1 MSSKQV
7 EQVFAWI
14 VKIGLW
20 AIPVL
25 PLYVSSSL
33 LFPFITGKNFAFR
46 IIVEIIFAFWV
57 GLAISNAR
65 YRPELTWLFRVVTL
79 FIGIVFLADIL
90 SPSSY
95 RSFFSNYERME
106 GFMMLGHLYL
116 YFLMLAG
123 MFKTRRDWLAFFHV
137 SLAASFFVSLYAF
150 FQRLGVY
157 QSFQGGFRVDSTIG
171 NPTYLAAYL
180 WFHVWLL
187 AILLYEF
194 WKTRWVAALY
204 GALLFFEL
212 LVIYFTATRGVTL
225 AFVAL
230 TPLFLFGVVWFWK
243 SIFGGGTPRVYLRW
257 PFGRKCALAAL
268 VFVIGAP
275 ALLFFA
281 RDSRFVQ
288 SSEALARLTSYSL
301 TEGTIQ
307 ARFQIWGMSWR
318 GFLERPL
325 LGWGQENYYLVFQ
338 KYYNPGLFGEEPWFD
353 RSHNIVFD
361 WLIHAGFLGFAAY
374 SAIFG
379 MVFYGIASSVRKGS
393 VMPWHG
399 MALVALFSGYFFQ
412 NFFVFDNLNTY
423 LLFFGLL
430 GYAQYLPREADE
442 KIKKQGNYGS
452 KKPPSFIIGVS
463 GAILIL
469 VLFSGYFLHI
479 KPIRQGKALIRALHA
494 QSVQAATIDTIIAAY
509 QEALSYDS
517 FGTTE
522 VREQLGGTARAIPFQ
537 ERFTQKEKQKFLQFA
552 IDEFAKETNH
562 PAPDVKHVLFLG
574 SLYNR
579 MLDYDPSVAQTAE
592 AALKRAIDLSPTRQ
606 VSYLELGQFYLIRG
620 DAAAAVD
627 AVENA
632 WELKKNSRE
641 LIAAAWSI
649 AALAS
654 RDDVVQRIRKES
666 DLSTMVP
673 LDFERVAVAY
683 QQAKNFSAAREIY
696 ALLVERAPENA
707 KYHAIYAA
715 LLADAGNIK
724 DARMQA
730 EEAMRLD
737 PGAFGEEGKIF
748 LEQLRQRGR

>member
-1 MSSKQV
+1 MSSKQI
-7 EQVFAWI
+7 ENGFSWI

-20 AIPVL
+20 VIPVL

-46 IIVEIIFAFWV
+46 IIVELIFAFWV
-57 GLAISNAR
+57 GLAILHPR
-65 YRPELTWLFRVVTL
+65 YRPELTWLFRIVTG
-79 FIGIVFLADIL
+79 FIGVIFLADIL
-90 SPSSY
+90 GPSPY

-116 YFLMLAG
+116 YFVMLTG
-123 MFKTRRDWLAFFHV
+123 MFKARRDWLAFFHV
-137 SLAASFFVSLYAF
+137 SLAASFFVSLYAL
-150 FQRLGVY
+150 FQRLGIY
-157 QSFQGGFRVDSTIG
+157 HSFQGGFRVDSTIG

-194 WKTRWVAALY
+194 WKKQWAAWLY
-204 GALLFFEL
+204 GIFLFFEL
-212 LVIYFTATRGVTL
+212 VIVYFTATRGVTL

-230 TPLFLFGVVWFWK
+230 TPLFLLGVVWFWK
-243 SIFGGGTPRVYLRW
+243 NIFGGGISRVSLRW
-257 PFGRKCALAAL
+257 PLGRKCALAAL
-268 VFVIGAP
+268 IFVLVAP

-281 RDSRFVQ
+281 RNSRLVQ
-288 SSEALARLTSYSL
+288 SREALARLTSYSL

-374 SAIFG
+374 IGIFG
-379 MVFYGIASSVRKGS
+379 VALYGIFASVRKGS
-393 VMPWHG
+393 VMAWHG
-399 MALVALFSGYFFQ
+399 MALAALFSGYFFQ

-430 GYAQYLPREADE
+430 GYAQYLSREADGE
-442 KIKKQGNYGS
+442 AKKQEHHGS
-452 KKPPSFIIGVS
+452 KNSPSFIMGVS
-463 GAILIL
+463 GAILVL

-479 KPIRQGKALIRALHA
+479 KPIRQGKALIRALHT
-494 QSVQAATIDTIIAAY
+494 QSAQAATIDAMIAAY
-509 QEALSYDS
+509 QDALVYDS

-522 VREQLGGTARAIPFQ
+522 VREQLGAAARAIPFQ

-552 IDEFAKETNH
+552 IDEFVKETNG

-592 AALKRAIDLSPTRQ
+592 AVLRRAIDLSPTRQ

-627 AVENA
+627 AVKNA

-649 AALAS
+649 AALAG
-654 RDDVVQRIRKES
+654 RDDIVQRIRKES

-696 ALLVERAPENA
+696 ALLVERAPENP

-724 DARMQA
+724 EARLHA

-737 PGAFGEEGKIF
+737 PQAFGEEGKIF
-748 LEQLRQRGR
+748 LERLMQRSR